1 MTINKALDLSG
12 FVVCMIATSADADP
26 TCNKASQDTWI
37 PFEQAKHQV
46 MDQGYSI
53 KKFKTTDTG
62 CYELYGKDAQ
72 GKRVEIYYD
81 PTNLKVVKEEKDD

>member
-1 MTINKALDLSG
+1 
-12 FVVCMIATSADADP
+12 
-26 TCNKASQDTWI
+26 
-37 PFEQAKHQV
+37 